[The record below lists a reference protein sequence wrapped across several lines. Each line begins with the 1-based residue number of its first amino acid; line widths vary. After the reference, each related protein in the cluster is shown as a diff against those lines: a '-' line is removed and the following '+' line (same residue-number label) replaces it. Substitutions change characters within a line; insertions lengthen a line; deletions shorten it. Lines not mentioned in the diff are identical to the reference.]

1 MSFNQM
7 KKMES
12 NSTTPILAPD
22 ESGKSQLQEDPTRSA
37 KIMEANSK
45 ATTFRERLNEIRA
58 KLKAAEPHV
67 KEDNK

>member
-12 NSTTPILAPD
+12 NAPTPVLAPD
-22 ESGKSQLQEDPTRSA
+22 ESGKSQPQEDPTRSA

-58 KLKAAEPHV
+58 KLKEAEPQV
-67 KEDNK
+67 KEENK